1 MKTKVNQVTNRLPSF
16 IGIIVSLVGLFCIPM
31 LGSSY
36 YDFLFSLALIYSI
49 WALGYNLLF
58 GYTGLLSFGHGAFFG
73 LGAYTVAMLVTK
85 FSFKPFLPVI
95 GIAVLVTTFLGAII
109 GYLCVRY
116 TEVYFALLTLAFSM
130 FFYALVFKL
139 YYWTGGSDG
148 LHVDPP
154 RIYGDLRLDPIYHPD
169 LYYYFT
175 LAIFLILFY
184 IGWRIVNS
192 PFGLALKSIRENPLK
207 AEMMGIPVN
216 RFKWYAFILSAL
228 YSGIAG
234 ALYAPLFSH
243 VVPDLFHFSFSGEV
257 LFATLLGGSQTYWG
271 PVIGAF
277 IFVIARSYITA
288 LTIYWPFVLGCLL
301 AAVALLFPRGVAG
314 AIEVIMSKY
323 LGRKVR

>member
-148 LHVDPP
+148 IGVRP
-154 RIYGDLRLDPIYHPD
+154 PD
-169 LYYYFT
+169 LFGLRFSAIEYPAYYYYIT
-175 LAIFLILFY
+175 LVFFLISVY

-192 PFGLALKSIRENPLK
+192 PFGKALQAIRDNPLK
-207 AEMMGIPVN
+207 AEAIGIPV
-216 RFKWYAFILSAL
+216 RRYKWYAFIISTA
-228 YSGIAG
+228 YSGLAG
-234 ALYAPLFSH
+234 ALYAPLFGH
-243 VVPDLFHFSFSGEV
+243 VVPDLFHFSLAGEV
-257 LFATLLGGSQTYWG
+257 LFATLLGGYTTFLG
-271 PVIGAF
+271 PIIGGIVFTVAK
-277 IFVIARSYITA
+277 RYITA
-288 LTIYWPFVLGCLL
+288 VTIYWPLVLG
-301 AAVALLFPRGVAG
+301 ALLVAVTLFFPQGIVGTIYSLLRRTG
-314 AIEVIMSKY
+314 AK
-323 LGRKVR
+323 GGGG